1 MSIMPTNPKYFNV
14 DNVRVV
20 KIMGGSL
27 AGSKV
32 VQGMVFGREPEGKF
46 SQFSYSIFILNIFCL
61 FLYNLGV
68 IKKVTRGKVAVFTT
82 ALDIAQTETKGTVLI
97 KNADEMLNFTTG
109 EEKHIEKVRH
119 KITFDSFDPNL
130 CFLKRSLKRSQTP
143 VSKSSSQDQA

>member
-1 MSIMPTNPKYFNV
+1 MEV
-14 DNVRVV
+14 LLEV
-20 KIMGGSL
+20 KWFKEWFLVENLKVSSL
-27 AGSKV
+27 NFLI
-32 VQGMVFGREPEGKF
+32 QFLFDIYCF
-46 SQFSYSIFILNIFCL
+46 SFYC
-61 FLYNLGV
+61 LGV

-119 KITFDSFDPNL
+119 EITFTHQILIYLFIS
-130 CFLKRSLKRSQTP
+130 KRSSKRSQTP